1 MRAVSPLL
9 QRFPFAGILFAAI
22 AGILLT
28 EACGEYDL
36 LLACIVVGVGCVLVT
51 IRRGGICWAVTM
63 GVFALLHWW
72 CWSDS
77 PARALAERLD
87 AVPGEYSVL
96 GIVCGEPKVFPSGS
110 AVFPLKVLKISRPD
124 DPGFRVEI
132 PVMVQVRWE
141 GPRPSCG
148 DEVEFSCRSGRAPPA
163 RNPGAMDY
171 RRWLERKGIFT
182 VLTVDPSLPGKIL
195 GLGKGYPLLATAIS
209 CRNRMRGIL
218 STGLEGAPDVAA
230 AITGICLGVT
240 DGAPEGF
247 LDEFRFTGTM
257 HLFAVSGLHVGMVAV
272 IFWFALSAFRV
283 PRQWAV
289 ALIIPSLFS
298 YVLVTGMKTGSVRSA
313 VMSSL
318 LLLGLAMLR
327 KSPLLNTLAA
337 AAFLQLALDTNTLF
351 SAGWQ
356 FSYSVVAAIIL
367 CTPAIERRAMA
378 LHSPDPF
385 LPARLLTGSERFRYA
400 TWRRFCGLA
409 AVSVAAWIG
418 SIVPTLVYF
427 HLISFSALGAN
438 ILAVPLA
445 FAVLSLGVLAL
456 GTGIF
461 SLWVAGAFNNF
472 NWLVAKALL
481 AVVQGSTLIPC
492 GHWFVGP
499 PGPPWPVLSILDLN
513 GVPSTVIRSG
523 TPYAHFALL
532 DAGRRGEALPVVLP
546 CLESSGANSLG
557 EVLVTRSD
565 AARLG
570 GLDVIGRQYRIRR
583 LDMPSESG
591 RSPYARRTFPGVRE
605 IVRPSSGDSVMMVPG
620 CSARI
625 IAPEK
630 GDFLVPRLDLGS
642 LRVLYLPPLTDP
654 VSKALAALDPA
665 ELRSD
670 ILVVSLGGVSLSG
683 TLDLLHKIHPK
694 VVVCPVLPFARGG
707 IPSGEWDRILA
718 SEGIAY
724 LRMDRTGA
732 VILEADPKEPVL
744 RTWVDQRSV
753 PISPGSPGSPGTPSP
768 R

>member
-1 MRAVSPLL
+1 
-9 QRFPFAGILFAAI
+9 
-22 AGILLT
+22 
-28 EACGEYDL
+28 
-36 LLACIVVGVGCVLVT
+36 
-51 IRRGGICWAVTM
+51 M

-72 CWSDS
+72 SWSDS

-87 AVPGEYSVL
+87 AVPGEYSVR
-96 GIVCGEPKVFPSGS
+96 GIVCGEPKVFSSGS
-110 AVFPLKVLKISRPD
+110 AVYPLKVLEISRKE
-124 DPGFRVEI
+124 DPASRLEI
-132 PVMVQVRWE
+132 PITVQVRWE
-141 GPRPSCG
+141 GPHPVCG
-148 DEVEFSCRSGRAPPA
+148 DEVVFSGRAGRASPA

-171 RRWLERKGIFT
+171 RRWLERKGIYT
-182 VLTVDPSLPGKIL
+182 VLSVDPSLPGRIL
-195 GLGKGYPLLATAIS
+195 GSGKGYRLLATAIS
-209 CRNRMRGIL
+209 CRNRMREIL
-218 STGLEGAPDVAA
+218 AIGLEGAPDVAA

-247 LDEFRFTGTM
+247 FDEFRFTGTM

-283 PRQWAV
+283 PRPWAV

-298 YVLVTGMKTGSVRSA
+298 YVLVTGMKTGSIRSA

-337 AAFLQLALDTNTLF
+337 AAFLQLALDTNALF

-367 CTPAIERRAMA
+367 FTPVIERRAVA
-378 LHSPDPF
+378 LHTRDPF
-385 LPARLLTGSERFRYA
+385 LPARLLTGSERFRFA

-418 SIVPTLVYF
+418 SLVPTLVYF
-427 HLISFSALGAN
+427 HLVSFSALGAN

-445 FAVLSLGVLAL
+445 FAVLSLGVLSL
-456 GTGIF
+456 GMGIF
-461 SLWVAGAFNNF
+461 SPWVAGAFNNS

-523 TPYAHFALL
+523 THFALL
-532 DAGRRGEALPVVLP
+532 DAGRRGEALPIVLP

-583 LDMPSESG
+583 LDIPSESG

-625 IAPEK
+625 IAPEN

-642 LRVLYLPPLTDP
+642 LSVLYLPPLTDP

-707 IPSGEWDRILA
+707 IPSGEWDRVLA

-753 PISPGSPGSPGTPSP
+753 PISPGSPGTPSP